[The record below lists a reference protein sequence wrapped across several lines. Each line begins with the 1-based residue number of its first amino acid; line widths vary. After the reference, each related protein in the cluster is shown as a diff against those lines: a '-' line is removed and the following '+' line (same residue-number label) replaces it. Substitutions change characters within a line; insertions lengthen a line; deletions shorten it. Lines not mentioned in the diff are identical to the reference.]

1 MEIPSSFSLPL
12 YSPGTLKEVFFG
24 SLAFVPSDNGQ
35 KLNFDVSVSG
45 ISQFTSVSFAFVD

>member
-12 YSPGTLKEVFFG
+12 YSRGTLKEVLFS
-24 SLAFVPSDNGQ
+24 SLASVPSDNGQ

-45 ISQFTSVSFAFVD
+45 ISQSTSVSFAFVD